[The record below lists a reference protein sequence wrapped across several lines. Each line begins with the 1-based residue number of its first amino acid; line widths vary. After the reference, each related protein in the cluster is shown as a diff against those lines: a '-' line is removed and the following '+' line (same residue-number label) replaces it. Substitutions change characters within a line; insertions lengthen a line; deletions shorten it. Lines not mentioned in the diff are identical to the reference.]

1 MKQELTEFETQM
13 IDVIKN
19 KWINLAFNG
28 CSNGID
34 KEKFETGIEWLYDT
48 FLKLPKPQVVY
59 CDSLIDAVIKITLV
73 KDMGKELS
81 DFDPQM
87 TKDFIENKLDK
98 DFVKKMYENLSFK
111 SSYIGWSNF
120 GWVSFYDYFTNVCKI
135 IDNENFNNYQK
146 LIESNVFETFEFEH
160 AVFAVKPP
168 VKVIYNE
175 NNMAHNT
182 EDCSIQF
189 EDGLKYYF
197 INGIIVNEKLFM
209 SLYNRTYTVEDFFKE
224 ENEEVKST
232 VIAYIQSRDG
242 EQGVYHF
249 LKDNLKE
256 IDTFVDEKD
265 EKYLEGT
272 LKTMNVGVYT
282 LFKGMI
288 DDIEIAYV
296 RCYCP
301 STDRMFFL
309 GVEPSSQNAKDAI
322 ASLFQVPIILKDKIK
337 SISRQGE
344 KFSIVFDEETT
355 EKLTRNEFSVDEL
368 KKYTNISGDE
378 YFSLMTYEY

>member
-1 MKQELTEFETQM
+1 
-13 IDVIKN
+13 
-19 KWINLAFNG
+19 
-28 CSNGID
+28 
-34 KEKFETGIEWLYDT
+34 
-48 FLKLPKPQVVY
+48 
-59 CDSLIDAVIKITLV
+59 
-73 KDMGKELS
+73 
-81 DFDPQM
+81 
-87 TKDFIENKLDK
+87 
-98 DFVKKMYENLSFK
+98 LSFK

-182 EDCSIQF
+182 EDCSTQF

-197 INGIIVNEKLFM
+197 INGVIVNEKLFM

-249 LKDNLKE
+249 LKDNLRE